1 MTDVSD
7 KLDEYAVYVARK
19 ATDEFKPSNVVN
31 IPGISDR
38 RAKRMISSTIES
50 LRSGQE
56 KALKQQY
63 GAVVGSVH
71 DDSIDNHLDDYVH
84 YDAFY
89 RNYEGSREQQF
100 RDALADRM
108 RSMQEALSPIV
119 TADAEDF
126 WDATRE
132 AYGRDEA
139 VEQLRKLFTASET
152 AWGFSDG
159 IVMEVTV
166 PLRRKTY
173 TYTEESI
180 RALEVGEKYAKKKV
194 EMDAEEAY

>member
-50 LRSGQE
+50 LRNGQE

-63 GAVVGSVH
+63 GAVVGSVY
-71 DDSIDNHLDDYVH
+71 DAIDNHLEDYVH

-89 RNYEGSREQQF
+89 RNYEGSREQEF

-108 RSMQEALSPIV
+108 RRMQDAVEPIV
-119 TADAEDF
+119 NADAEDF

-132 AYGRDEA
+132 AYDRDEA
-139 VEQLRKLFTASET
+139 VEELRELFTASDT
-152 AWGFSDG
+152 SWRFSDG

-166 PLRRKTY
+166 PIRRKTY

-180 RALEVGEKYAKKKV
+180 RAFEVGEKYAKKKV
-194 EMDAEEAY
+194 EMDAKEAY